1 MNRPIA
7 LVTLGEAM
15 VRLSPP
21 GFARL
26 EQATA
31 FDVQVGGSEMNSAV
45 TAQRL
50 GLGTRYVT
58 RLPRSPVGRLVRN
71 KAAEHGVD
79 VSHIVWTDEDRVG
92 LYFLEFGAS
101 PRSSAVVY
109 DRSGS
114 AMSKIQPSD
123 VDWASAFEGTRCFHT
138 TGITAALSASA
149 RETVRHAIATARRMN
164 LLVSFDLNYRKRLW
178 TPEDA
183 ERFLSPLMEHV
194 DLLFTTEEDAERV
207 FGITGDDNGTVAA
220 ELVRRFELRI
230 AAITVRTNDSIWR
243 NHWTAVAHDGSTLY
257 RTNEYELELVDR
269 VGAGDSFAG
278 GFLYSHLAGEPIQR
292 ALDLAVATSALAQT
306 NPGDLNWSTLEEAE
320 RLLRGGGKRI
330 ER

>member
-1 MNRPIA
+1 MNRPIV

-31 FDVQVGGSEMNSAV
+31 FDVQVGGSEMNAAV

-50 GLGTRYVT
+50 GLGTRFVT

-79 VSHIVWTDEDRVG
+79 VSHIVWSDEDRVG

-114 AMSKIQPSD
+114 AMSRIRPAD
-123 VDWASAFEGTRCFHT
+123 VDWSSAFEGARCFHT
-138 TGITAALSASA
+138 TGITAALSPTAGEA
-149 RETVRHAIATARRMN
+149 VRRAVAVAHEAG
-164 LLVSFDLNYRKRLW
+164 LLVSFDLNYRKKLW
-178 TPEDA
+178 SQEAA
-183 ERFLSPLMEHV
+183 EAFLTPLMEHV
-194 DLLFTTEEDAERV
+194 DLLFTTEEDTERV
-207 FGITGDDNGTVAA
+207 FGITGDDHGAVAA
-220 ELVRRFELRI
+220 ELVRQFKLRI